1 MILSH
6 RCLFLCMFGVWLR
19 GPYFVHMC
27 DSGGLNWGCFP
38 PERKIC
44 ICFFW
49 KAAMEECHTTG
60 TTFIPS
66 FPILSQS
73 QSLFLT
79 TQFLNLW
86 TDLAVCSR
94 AIWVSCLFIAHLHYF
109 NFGVCLGR
117 PEDFLYFPKA
127 QRYIKN
133 KFTHDLISDHYTARG
148 RGLPI
153 HFSHSQ
159 DDLLSSNLIM

>member
-1 MILSH
+1 MFSSREEDLY
-6 RCLFLCMFGVWLR
+6 LFLLKGS
-19 GPYFVHMC
+19 H
-27 DSGGLNWGCFP
+27 GG
-38 PERKIC
+38 
-44 ICFFW
+44 
-49 KAAMEECHTTG
+49 CHTTG

-86 TDLAVCSR
+86 TDLAVCAR
-94 AIWVSCLFIAHLHYF
+94 AIWFSCLFIAHLQDF
-109 NFGVCLGR
+109 NFGVCLGGLKISFTFQR
-117 PEDFLYFPKA
+117 PT
-127 QRYIKN
+127 YIKN